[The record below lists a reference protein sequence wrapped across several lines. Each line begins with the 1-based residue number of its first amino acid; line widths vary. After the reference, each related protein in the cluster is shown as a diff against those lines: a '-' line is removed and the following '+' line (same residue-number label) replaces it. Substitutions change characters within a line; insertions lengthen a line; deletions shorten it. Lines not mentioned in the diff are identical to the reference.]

1 MNPIPTA
8 SHVWEDLQAVRSSAP
23 LVHNITNYVV
33 MNNTANALLAA
44 GASPV
49 MAHALEE
56 VEDMAGIAGALVV
69 NIGTLS
75 PRWVDAMEAAM
86 RRAAERGIPI
96 VLDPVGAGATLYRTQ
111 ALRRLLEA
119 AAPTHIRGNG
129 SEVMALLDGQTA
141 TKGVDSTQESGSAL
155 GAARALAGGLGCAVV
170 VSGAVDYIV
179 PPPGGSNRDAQAQA
193 VGAALT
199 VGNGHALMTRVTGL
213 GCTAS
218 ALVGAFAAVVDD
230 PARAAASAMCVLGV
244 AGEIAAAKAAGP
256 GTLQLHL
263 LDALHSMEEQDIAT
277 RARLGTDA

>member
-86 RRAAERGIPI
+86 RRAGERGIPI

>member
-1 MNPIPTA
+1 MNPIPTP
-8 SHVWEDLQAVRSSAP
+8 SHVWDDLQAVRAAAP

-56 VEDMAGIAGALVV
+56 VGDMAGIAGALVV

-75 PRWVDAMEAAM
+75 PHWVDAMEAAM
-86 RRAAERGIPI
+86 RRAPERGIPI
-96 VLDPVGAGATLYRTQ
+96 VLDPVGAGATPYRNQ

-119 AAPTHIRGNG
+119 AVPTHIRGNG

>member
-8 SHVWEDLQAVRSSAP
+8 THVWEDLQAVRAAAP

-56 VEDMAGIAGALVV
+56 VGDMAGIAGALVV

-75 PRWVDAMEAAM
+75 PHWVDAMEAAM

-96 VLDPVGAGATLYRTQ
+96 VLDPVGAGATPYRTQ

-141 TKGVDSTQESGSAL
+141 TKGVDSTQESGSAV
-155 GAARALAGGLGCAVV
+155 GAARALAGELGCAVV

-193 VGAALT
+193 DGAALT
-199 VGNGHALMTRVTGL
+199 VANGHALMTRVTGL

-263 LDALHSMEEQDIAT
+263 LDALHSMGEKDIAAH
-277 RARLGTDA
+277 ARLGTDA